1 MTGPP
6 TVDIHVDNRLTRTS
20 CPLSPCLSALFQKI
34 STSSDKHL
42 RHGTAYA
49 GSSAF
54 WKAFKKP
61 VAPAGYKN
69 KQCRKQTS
77 VLSGR
82 IVTAYVPL
90 RSATERERAAFLI
103 PCQGLR
109 DYFTNSQVTEQ
120 LKLSISILHTSFRGE
135 NAQKQYRRFDDNIQT
150 SDKFQ
155 EISCNRFVNV
165 LSSNYSNGNVTGNN
179 TDTDSETVTGT
190 YKNYEVTRT
199 NIKER

>member
-1 MTGPP
+1 MD
-6 TVDIHVDNRLTRTS
+6 VDCRRPRHAENHS
-20 CPLSPCLSALFQKI
+20 SLFVENSHPETLHRDMCI
-34 STSSDKHL
+34 ACS
-42 RHGTAYA
+42 
-49 GSSAF
+49 GSS
-54 WKAFKKP
+54 WILP
-61 VAPAGYKN
+61 M
-69 KQCRKQTS
+69 
-77 VLSGR
+77 
-82 IVTAYVPL
+82 
-90 RSATERERAAFLI
+90 
-103 PCQGLR
+103 
-109 DYFTNSQVTEQ
+109 YFTNSQVTEQ

>member
-1 MTGPP
+1 M
-6 TVDIHVDNRLTRTS
+6 
-20 CPLSPCLSALFQKI
+20 

-109 DYFTNSQVTEQ
+109 GFD
-120 LKLSISILHTSFRGE
+120 SISLLTLNFAIFTIKAE
-135 NAQKQYRRFDDNIQT
+135 NM
-150 SDKFQ
+150 SM
-155 EISCNRFVNV
+155 V
-165 LSSNYSNGNVTGNN
+165 
-179 TDTDSETVTGT
+179 
-190 YKNYEVTRT
+190 YKYYE
-199 NIKER
+199 KS

>member
-20 CPLSPCLSALFQKI
+20 CPLSPCLSVLFSKI

-42 RHGTAYA
+42 RHGTAYS

-54 WKAFKKP
+54 WKAFKKQ
-61 VAPAGYKN
+61 VATAGYKN

-109 DYFTNSQVTEQ
+109 DYFTNFQFTQSQSVSGIHSPF
-120 LKLSISILHTSFRGE
+120 LFYSSVPDAPGRSDSGE
-135 NAQKQYRRFDDNIQT
+135 YPDSAYAKHLREV
-150 SDKFQ
+150 S
-155 EISCNRFVNV
+155 V
-165 LSSNYSNGNVTGNN
+165 LRLPNW
-179 TDTDSETVTGT
+179 
-190 YKNYEVTRT
+190 
-199 NIKER
+199 